1 MLYVIS
7 GSYQNF
13 NSMRKI
19 ITGVLLV
26 SLIAAYSSCKKET
39 VSEEQQASTVN
50 TADAKAGAP
59 GPEACGTKYL
69 DLVVDPIGGG
79 SFLYKIDNTPS
90 NPPVTVTNL
99 NGSAG
104 NNQIG
109 SSLPA
114 TTVTRMTGLSY
125 DPTTGTCWGI
135 TGNAGSHPNSLIKFN
150 LGDPNVV
157 GITPLLSTGIINLS
171 DIEKNP
177 WNGRYYAINRANPG
191 NNSLVIVDVNTGVVN
206 ALPLTTGLPLR
217 GLAMDP
223 GGKIYLMRMTGA
235 SGNVYVADPLTG
247 GLILGPCP
255 YGVII
260 APGVLGPNTE
270 MGLHFDDVCTNLLVT
285 GNFAGTNIILTDAL
299 PACLGGPVPPSVPI
313 NIKPTVDFSR
323 LN

>member
-1 MLYVIS
+1 
-7 GSYQNF
+7 
-13 NSMRKI
+13 MRKI
-19 ITGVLLV
+19 ISGLLLV
-26 SLIAAYSSCKKET
+26 SLIAGYSSCKKET
-39 VSEEQQASTVN
+39 VSEKPPAPV
-50 TADAKAGAP
+50 ADNAGSAAAGPAP
-59 GPEACGTKYL
+59 AACATKYL
-69 DLVVDPIGGG
+69 NLAIDPVGGG

-90 NPPVTVTNL
+90 NPPVAVTNM

-125 DPTTGTCWGI
+125 DPITGVCWGI
-135 TGNAGSHPNSLIKFN
+135 TGNAGSHPNSLIKFS
-150 LGDPNVV
+150 LADPNVV
-157 GITPLLSTGIINLS
+157 GIIPLISPGGAINLS
-171 DIEKNP
+171 DIERNP
-177 WNGRYYAINRANPG
+177 WNGRYYAINRAVAA
-191 NNSLVIVDVNTGVVN
+191 NNRLVTVDINTGVVN
-206 ALPLTTGLPLR
+206 FLPLTTGLPLR

-255 YGVII
+255 YGVVI
-260 APGVLGPNTE
+260 APGVLGANSE

-285 GNFAGTNIILTDAL
+285 GNFSGTSNILTDAL
-299 PACLGGPVPPSVPI
+299 PACLGGPVPPSVAVP
-313 NIKPTVDFSR
+313 IKPTVDFAR